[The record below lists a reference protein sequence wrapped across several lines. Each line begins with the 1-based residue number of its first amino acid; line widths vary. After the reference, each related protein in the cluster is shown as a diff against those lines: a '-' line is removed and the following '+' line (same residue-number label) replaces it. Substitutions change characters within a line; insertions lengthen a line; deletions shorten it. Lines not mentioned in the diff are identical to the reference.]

1 MTTLTVKVLEVTAKT
16 PANSPEESDKFFT
29 FKAFEYPNGV
39 VSVSYETT
47 NDAFFTD
54 RDEIVGCGNDE
65 IESVEETGK
74 TFEMSI
80 ASFRESVEASIDEF
94 GRCDATQK
102 AMELIPQE
110 ERKFVSNSETYE
122 VFCGGVTPQG
132 FVEGYESVESAINDL
147 LENWSY
153 DEPIPSWLSS
163 ALTEYIEGV
172 LNDA

>member
-16 PANSPEESDKFFT
+16 PANTPEESDNFFT
-29 FKAFEYPNGV
+29 FKAYEYPNGV
-39 VSVSYETT
+39 CSVSYEHT

-54 RDEIVGCGNDE
+54 RGEILGCGNDE
-65 IESVEETGK
+65 IQSVEETGK

-80 ASFRESVEASIDEF
+80 ASFKESLRDSIAEFDADEATD
-94 GRCDATQK
+94 K
-102 AMELIPQE
+102 AMELVASS
-110 ERKFVSNSETYE
+110 ERKFVSNSEAYE
-122 VFCGGVTPQG
+122 VFCGGVTPKG
-132 FVEGYESVESAINDL
+132 FVEGFESVESAVNDL
-147 LENWSY
+147 LESWSY

>member
-1 MTTLTVKVLEVTAKT
+1 MTTLTVLTVKVLEVTAKT

-54 RDEIVGCGNDE
+54 RNVIVGCGNDE

-80 ASFRESVEASIDEF
+80 ASFRESVKASINEFDSDE
-94 GRCDATQK
+94 ATDK
-102 AMELIPQE
+102 AMELI
-110 ERKFVSNSETYE
+110 N
-122 VFCGGVTPQG
+122 
-132 FVEGYESVESAINDL
+132 A
-147 LENWSY
+147 
-153 DEPIPSWLSS
+153 
-163 ALTEYIEGV
+163 
-172 LNDA
+172 